1 MKHDDRGR
9 PSPPAGAAPS
19 PESRRLAVAHP
30 VPGVCGYCD
39 DLYDRLRAAF
49 RAELAEEVR
58 SSHFMQAAALAAQ
71 LSERSRE

>member
-1 MKHDDRGR
+1 
-9 PSPPAGAAPS
+9 
-19 PESRRLAVAHP
+19 
-30 VPGVCGYCD
+30 VCGYCD